1 LKKILFALM
10 LALFAFPGALFAGDL
25 PRHEEVK
32 RVDVSELPLKDAIWI
47 KRGNGAKELIM
58 FADVDCP
65 YCRQAYDWL
74 KSQTNYTL
82 YIFLYPLNIHHHS
95 HEKSVQ
101 ILCSKKRE
109 IALDNAMARK
119 DIGSQTCEAGEKMLG
134 KHMAAGRK
142 VGVNVTPTFVTET
155 GVKISGWGKNTR
167 ESILRD

>member
-1 LKKILFALM
+1 M

-95 HEKSVQ
+95 HDKSVQ
-101 ILCSKKRE
+101 VLCSKNR
-109 IALDNAMARK
+109 IAALHTALSGK
-119 DIGSQTCEAGEKMLG
+119 EIGSEKCEAGEKML
-134 KHMAAGRK
+134 AGHIAVARK
-142 VGVNVTPTFVTET
+142 VGVHSTPVFVTDT
-155 GVKISGWGKNTR
+155 GVKISGWGKETQA
-167 ESILRD
+167 SILKN